1 MEDKIIELIEKVKKQ
16 SPLVHSIMNYVTI
29 NDCANV
35 LLAVGASPIMADA
48 PMEVEE
54 ITAMADALVLN
65 TGTLKSWSKDSMI
78 CAGKVANQKGIP
90 VILDPV
96 GVGASRLRKQTV
108 QDILN
113 QVRITVIRGN
123 RSEIAWVAGVETL
136 STGVDCFEKSSLEKE
151 IELAKK
157 AASKWNTTVAVTG
170 TVDVITDGNQLIKI
184 YNGTFMLSKV
194 TGTGCMTTALIG
206 AFLAEGA
213 SMTAAAAGVSM
224 MGIAGE
230 IAQERAG
237 SIGMGSFKVE
247 LMNAL
252 SQMNGEK
259 IREKLKI
266 EKE

>member
-35 LLAVGASPIMADA
+35 LLAIGASPIMADA

-123 RSEIAWVAGVETL
+123 RSEIAWVAGVETF

-206 AFLAEGA
+206 AFLAEGT
-213 SMTAAAAGVSM
+213 SMTAAVAGVSM

-247 LMNAL
+247 LMNVL

>member
-1 MEDKIIELIEKVKKQ
+1 MQ
-16 SPLVHSIMNYVTI
+16 
-29 NDCANV
+29 
-35 LLAVGASPIMADA
+35 
-48 PMEVEE
+48 
-54 ITAMADALVLN
+54 
-65 TGTLKSWSKDSMI
+65 
-78 CAGKVANQKGIP
+78 
-90 VILDPV
+90 
-96 GVGASRLRKQTV
+96 
-108 QDILN
+108 
-113 QVRITVIRGN
+113 
-123 RSEIAWVAGVETL
+123 
-136 STGVDCFEKSSLEKE
+136 KE
-151 IELAKK
+151 IERAKK

-170 TVDVITDGNQLIKI
+170 IVDVITDGNQLIKI
-184 YNGTFMLSKV
+184 YNGTSMLSKV

-206 AFLAEGA
+206 AFLAEGT

-252 SQMNGEK
+252 SQMNGER